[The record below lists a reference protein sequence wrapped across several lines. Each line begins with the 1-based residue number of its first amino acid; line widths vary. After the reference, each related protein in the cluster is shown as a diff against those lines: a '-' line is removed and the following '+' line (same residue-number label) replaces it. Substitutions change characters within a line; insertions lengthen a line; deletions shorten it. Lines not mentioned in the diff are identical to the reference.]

1 MYRTTSWLALSL
13 LVSASPSFGFIN
25 YRALGGG
32 PAGDA
37 MLSKTT
43 PPATLNGGAPCPP
56 PGTPDS
62 LCTQFTSSAELI
74 GRGLTLRSRAFLA
87 RHDAAAGFG
96 TGQLTYADTQ
106 IEMYGT
112 TGSVLPPV
120 GFAVFNFSLHGTIS
134 TTQSVPDIQT
144 VAVGRGTLTADKQ
157 YAVQCVGTFCP
168 PIMVPITSD
177 PVDRTVW
184 NPERDSFSLNLRADV
199 GILAPAGLAGWDAE
213 ALAAFE
219 DTFTLD
225 AIEIQDA
232 DHQTIAGASLT
243 IPDADGLGN
252 ALDIPTTPLATTTT
266 TTTLPGIVTH
276 PVAGKLLVLKDKADA
291 SKRSGRFLTNDS
303 TLRTI
308 GLDPLAGGAELRLFG
323 PSTTQ
328 RDTWA
333 MPASGWSATKKGFKY
348 VDRAGVK
355 GPVTAA
361 ALTKTKLAVTANGA
375 GLGYVLRGM
384 GPQHGIAVAVV
395 FPASST
401 AVCTVFPGATG
412 VVKKDDP
419 AKGIFSAMRAEAPAT
434 CEALAE

>member
-1 MYRTTSWLALSL
+1 MS
-13 LVSASPSFGFIN
+13 
-25 YRALGGG
+25 
-32 PAGDA
+32 
-37 MLSKTT
+37 SKTT
-43 PPATLNGGAPCPP
+43 PPVTLNGGAACPP
-56 PGTPDS
+56 PSTPDS

-74 GRGLTLRSRAFLA
+74 GRALTLRSRAFLA
-87 RHDAAAGFG
+87 RHNAAAGFG
-96 TGQLTYADTQ
+96 TGQLTYADTL
-106 IEMYGT
+106 IEMYGV
-112 TGSVLPPV
+112 TGNVLPPV
-120 GFAVFNFSLHGTIS
+120 GFAVFDFSLHGTIS
-134 TTQSVPDIQT
+134 TTQSAPDIQT
-144 VAVGRGTLTADKQ
+144 TAIGRGTLTADKQ
-157 YAVQCVGTFCP
+157 YAVQCVGTVCP

-184 NPERDSFSLNLRADV
+184 NPERDSFSLDLRADV
-199 GILAPAGLAGWDAE
+199 GIVAPAGLAGWDAE

-232 DHQTIAGASLT
+232 DHQTVAGASLT

-252 ALDIPTTPLATTTT
+252 ALDIPTTPLPTTTTLSPTTIT

-291 SKRSGRFLTNDS
+291 SKRSGRFLATDS

-323 PSTTQ
+323 ASTTQ

-348 VDRAGVK
+348 VDRAGAK

-361 ALTKTKLAVTANGA
+361 TLTKTKLAVTAKGA
-375 GLGYVLRGM
+375 SLGYVLRGT

-401 AVCTVFPGATG
+401 AVCAVFPGTAG